1 MKDDMIAI
9 FGLKASG
16 KGKEAQGNNL
26 YAVDYVRL
34 YLSLYGV
41 YSKSTHK
48 SGILAPLEGNDVS
61 SFPAPKG
68 FPDMKY
74 DIHIRESPY
83 GRDISMLILRNITR
97 QESLKSMK

>member
-48 SGILAPLEGNDVS
+48 SGIMMLVLFLLPKD
-61 SFPAPKG
+61 FP
-68 FPDMKY
+68 
-74 DIHIRESPY
+74 I
-83 GRDISMLILRNITR
+83 
-97 QESLKSMK
+97 

>member
-34 YLSLYGV
+34 YLS
-41 YSKSTHK
+41 
-48 SGILAPLEGNDVS
+48 
-61 SFPAPKG
+61 
-68 FPDMKY
+68 
-74 DIHIRESPY
+74 
-83 GRDISMLILRNITR
+83 
-97 QESLKSMK
+97 

>member
-34 YLSLYGV
+34 YLSFL
-41 YSKSTHK
+41 
-48 SGILAPLEGNDVS
+48 
-61 SFPAPKG
+61 
-68 FPDMKY
+68 Y
-74 DIHIRESPY
+74 DISSEFLPSANFTFSAVSPTFTKP
-83 GRDISMLILRNITR
+83 SKAF
-97 QESLKSMK
+97 EAV

>member
-26 YAVDYVRL
+26 YAVAYVRL

-48 SGILAPLEGNDVS
+48 SGILAP
-61 SFPAPKG
+61 
-68 FPDMKY
+68 
-74 DIHIRESPY
+74 
-83 GRDISMLILRNITR
+83 
-97 QESLKSMK
+97 